1 MTATIHQRIDHQQ
14 VALNLLKTIA
24 PPDDESGL
32 WVGNHSRV
40 IEVSWVRPEE
50 TREIH
55 FGDEAGKESGRQ
67 AARADAKA
75 FLGAWLRR
83 LKKLGR
89 PTKTFGE
96 ASVTVAVVLDNG
108 WTIRAA
114 AEAAQVCEVVP
125 VLDEAGQA
133 KVEMHEVV
141 HYDARTTTEAVPVTT
156 KVCPPSLLAE
166 LEVEG

>member
-1 MTATIHQRIDHQQ
+1 MTQTIHQRIDHQQ

-40 IEVSWVRPEE
+40 IEVSWVRPEA

-55 FGDEAGKESGRQ
+55 FGDEAGKAAARQ
-67 AARADAKA
+67 AARDDAKA

-89 PTKTFGE
+89 PVKTFGDTQVKVE
-96 ASVTVAVVLDNG
+96 VVLDNG
-108 WTIRAA
+108 WTVRAS
-114 AEAAQVCEVVP
+114 AEAEQVCEVVP
-125 VLDEAGQA
+125 VLDDEGQPR
-133 KVEMHEVV
+133 VEMHEVV

-166 LEVEG
+166 LEAEG